1 MFQKEI
7 VRTYISIN
15 IGPGV
20 MERVGERPHD
30 SIKSHEFS
38 KDKLMEIQKFD
49 RKEKKQQLLKYV
61 ILFLVCE
68 NC

>member
-1 MFQKEI
+1 MFQKEM

-49 RKEKKQQLLKYV
+49 RKEKNSN
-61 ILFLVCE
+61 F
-68 NC
+68 

>member
-1 MFQKEI
+1 M

-20 MERVGERPHD
+20 MKRVGERPHD

-38 KDKLMEIQKFD
+38 KDKLIEIQKFD
-49 RKEKKQQLLKYV
+49 RKEKNNN
-61 ILFLVCE
+61 F
-68 NC
+68 